1 MSSIFCF
8 YDQIPLGS
16 PEKKRLYATQAP
28 SIAGGAFACSARVY
42 GRVLHVVK
50 KELNLVEGYDMIA

>member
-16 PEKKRLYATQAP
+16 PKKKRLYATQGLLQNTP
-28 SIAGGAFACSARVY
+28 M
-42 GRVLHVVK
+42 K
-50 KELNLVEGYDMIA
+50 KTTSTIPKGLG

>member
-28 SIAGGAFACSARVY
+28 SIAGGAFCMFRSD
-42 GRVLHVVK
+42 L
-50 KELNLVEGYDMIA
+50 

>member
-28 SIAGGAFACSARVY
+28 SIAGGSL
-42 GRVLHVVK
+42 LHVPLGFMVVFYM
-50 KELNLVEGYDMIA
+50 L

>member
-28 SIAGGAFACSARVY
+28 SIAGGAFCMFRSGLWLRFTCC
-42 GRVLHVVK
+42 K

>member
-16 PEKKRLYATQAP
+16 PEKKLLYAMQAP

-42 GRVLHVVK
+42 GCVLYVVE
-50 KELNLVEGYDMIA
+50 KELNLVEGYYMIA

>member
-28 SIAGGAFACSARVY
+28 SIAGGAFACSARIY
-42 GRVLHVVK
+42 DCVLHIVE
-50 KELNLVEGYDMIA
+50 KELNLIEGYDMIA